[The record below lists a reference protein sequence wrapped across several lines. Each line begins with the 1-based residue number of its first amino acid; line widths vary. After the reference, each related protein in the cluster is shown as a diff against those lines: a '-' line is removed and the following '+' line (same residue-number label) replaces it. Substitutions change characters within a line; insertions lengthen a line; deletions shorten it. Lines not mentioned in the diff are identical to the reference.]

1 MLRPGLAALDNLADK
16 FVADWK
22 GRQLAGKKED
32 ATVAKTALL
41 SFLSIIQ
48 LSEGSDTSRFYVR
61 DSGINVILE
70 STRDS
75 MILLVIL

>member
-1 MLRPGLAALDNLADK
+1 MG
-16 FVADWK
+16 
-22 GRQLAGKKED
+22 
-32 ATVAKTALL
+32 
-41 SFLSIIQ
+41 IINGTF
-48 LSEGSDTSRFYVR
+48 EGSDTSRFYVR